1 MIINTNS
8 SQTDLQ
14 FHIVWVTKYRKHAF
28 DTNMQNQLKDKIE
41 QIAKDNES
49 SVIALEVML
58 NHVHLLV
65 QLSPKISLTSF
76 VKKVKGIT
84 AKWLFQEYP
93 DLRNKF
99 WKHHL
104 WSSSYFA
111 KTVGNCSQQT
121 IEHYINTQWERP
133 YR

>member
-49 SVIALEVML
+49 SIIALEVMP

-84 AKWLFQEYP
+84 AKWLFHEYP

-121 IEHYINTQWERP
+121 IAHYINTQWERP